1 MNKKIRATIYVVGIL
16 WIAVMSQLLVNRL
29 FIGDERIMNA
39 FIDTDSNIEESK
51 LNIVVDYGEGFL
63 LNKEKNE
70 VLKKLA
76 ESADIKDY
84 EIKTETIEN
93 ARNTMIQAKTKA
105 KEGLLEFISLT
116 QGTEEKTKYHHFILM
131 ELKMK
136 EDFDGVIEYK
146 KKLELCVKTLKAKDY
161 QCIMKFTGT
170 YPGKMSEKTRDENIG
185 KLLKSL
191 QAKKV
196 DTIESKEYYALYAYT
211 GLVDDYITAAGKKIN
226 INVAVT
232 HNEEK
237 DKTEICLA
245 TPVLN
250 EEY

>member
-1 MNKKIRATIYVVGIL
+1 MSKKIRATIYAVGVL

-29 FIGDERIMNA
+29 FVDDERIMDA

-63 LNKEKNE
+63 LNNEKTN
-70 VLKKLA
+70 VLNKLA
-76 ESADIKDY
+76 KSADIKDY

-93 ARNTMIQAKTKA
+93 ARNTLIQKKTKA

-116 QGTEEKTKYHHFILM
+116 QGTDEKTKYHHFILM
-131 ELKMK
+131 EIKMK
-136 EDFDGVIEYK
+136 EDFNGVIEYK
-146 KKLELCVKTLKAKDY
+146 KKIESCVKKLKVTDY
-161 QCIMKFTGT
+161 QSIMKFTGT
-170 YPGKMSEKTRDENIG
+170 YPGKMSTKKRDENIS
-185 KLLKSL
+185 KLLKCL

-211 GLVDDYITAAGKKIN
+211 GLVDDYITAGGKKIN

-232 HNEEK
+232 YNEEK